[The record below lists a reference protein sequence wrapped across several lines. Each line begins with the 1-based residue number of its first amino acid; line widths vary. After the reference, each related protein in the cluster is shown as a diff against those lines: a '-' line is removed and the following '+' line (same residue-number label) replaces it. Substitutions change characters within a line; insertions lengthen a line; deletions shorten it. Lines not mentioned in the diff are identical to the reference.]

1 MTTYK
6 YCATCPFIPYDL
18 EHMDIGYLPIPI
30 QVVAEIR
37 DKKKLS
43 KRGREVG
50 LLYDSFSQEKKR
62 KIDDICNAE

>member
-6 YCATCPFIPYDL
+6 FCASCPFVPYDL
-18 EHMDIGYLPIPI
+18 MDYIGYLPIPI

-43 KRGREVG
+43 KRGREIG
-50 LLYDSFSQEKKR
+50 LMYDSFSQEKKR

>member
-1 MTTYK
+1 
-6 YCATCPFIPYDL
+6 
-18 EHMDIGYLPIPI
+18 MDIGYLPIPI

-43 KRGREVG
+43 KRGREIG
-50 LLYDSFSQEKKR
+50 LMYDSFSQEKKR